1 MPIKKSE
8 KYKEDTKTR
17 MYPPSPV
24 LPILFPVL
32 VSSPEIAAVKNV
44 GVCLVHFVGLPRWHS
59 GKESACQCR
68 RCKRRALDPWARKMP
83 WSRKWQP
90 TLVFVL
96 GKFNGQRSLVGY
108 SPWGTKELDMTE
120 HTDTCFYYIRVSQ

>member
-32 VSSPEIAAVKNV
+32 VSSPDIAAVKNV

-68 RCKRRALDPWARKMP
+68 RHEMQVSSLGWEDP
-83 WSRKWQP
+83 
-90 TLVFVL
+90 L
-96 GKFNGQRSLVGY
+96 
-108 SPWGTKELDMTE
+108 KEGMAV
-120 HTDTCFYYIRVSQ
+120 HSNIFA